1 MINALLKI
9 EIGIDPTIIDV
20 AGIEVTWHGVFTAL
34 AVVVGV
40 AIAAWLGRRM
50 GYSEDMIYNAA
61 LALVI
66 GGIIGAR
73 GLYVIENWSNFEND
87 LGEIF
92 SLNAGGI
99 SIYGALIGGA
109 IGGLSYGYFA
119 GYRGDQRHH
128 GHGDRPLRRHHQR
141 RALRAEHGAAL
152 GRHLHAREPPVRDA
166 ARRNAP
172 GRGLRA
178 DRRPLHL
185 HGARRHDEILVG
197 LTTAQ
202 VIALA
207 AVPIGL
213 GGIVYLL
220 RTAPP
225 EERADRE
232 RERSLAYEESSTPD
246 APVASEPPAEEP
258 SAE

>member
-92 SLNAGGI
+92 SLN
-99 SIYGALIGGA
+99 
-109 IGGLSYGYFA
+109 

-185 HGARRHDEILVG
+185 HDEILVG